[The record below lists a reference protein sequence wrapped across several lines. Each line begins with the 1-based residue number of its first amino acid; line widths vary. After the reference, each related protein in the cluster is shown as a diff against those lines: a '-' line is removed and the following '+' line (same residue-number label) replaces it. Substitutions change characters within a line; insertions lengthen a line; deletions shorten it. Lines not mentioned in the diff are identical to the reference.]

1 MRKTKRM
8 LAVALAATMVFG
20 SSLTAFADEP
30 VTSGGTDG
38 SGTSEGHVEK
48 ELINVVLPTVPAGST
63 PFAYTM
69 DPERLIQETEAAK
82 YAEGTVFPEED
93 DTGVYFLTAE
103 NTYANTS
110 NTLQAINKSSC
121 PITLTVKVKTT
132 QNTAKDIALATSST
146 VATTG
151 TPNLYL
157 GLTVGGATTVI
168 SAEEQTITKNIA
180 GVPSNFEVAVQTN
193 AETGAKSYVYQ
204 EKASATTWKAMNL
217 SMEGAVSNLAIES
230 DTTAPTVSVTWSYAK
245 AADGAEAATDAVD
258 YSTTPAAPTIAGAT
272 SVAGQAYDYTAIFT
286 KGTALELSATGLTAV
301 TWSSTVDGSY
311 ATSANISVNNGTAT
325 IAGNMWASAAA
336 GDERFIKVT
345 IGEDEKIVKITIATE

>member
-30 VTSGGTDG
+30 VTSGGTNG

-48 ELINVVLPTVPAGST
+48 ELINVVLPTVPSGST

-82 YAEGTVFPEED
+82 YAEGTVFPEEN

-258 YSTTPAAPTIAGAT
+258 YTANAAPSIATTTYTMVADTPIEIAVDLGVGNDAAT
-272 SVAGQAYDYTAIFT
+272 TVSQVMDPTGVWDYLEHDAATYNSNT
-286 KGTALELSATGLTAV
+286 KKITLTADMVNACIDANVGSIDVIFDEGTVV
-301 TWSSTVDGSY
+301 T
-311 ATSANISVNNGTAT
+311 
-325 IAGNMWASAAA
+325 
-336 GDERFIKVT
+336 VT
-345 IGEDEKIVKITIATE
+345 LNQE